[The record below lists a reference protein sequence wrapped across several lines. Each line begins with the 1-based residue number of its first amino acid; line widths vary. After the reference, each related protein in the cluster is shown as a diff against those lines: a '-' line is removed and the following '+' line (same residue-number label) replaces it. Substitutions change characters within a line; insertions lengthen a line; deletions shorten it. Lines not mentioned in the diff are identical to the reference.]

1 MDKKIFW
8 ENIWSFKHDYKSKNN
23 SKELPWETNSH
34 DNNLEELF
42 NFLKIKNGNVLELG
56 CGSGNDSLWFLKNNF
71 NVTAIDISRKAIF
84 LAKEKNKNYSNIEFI
99 EGDILD
105 SIPNK
110 KYDIIYDRGCL
121 HGNKDIFNNIFK
133 IFYDKLINN
142 GKVIILSGNY
152 NNGDTTFTKPNDLFI
167 SEIEQNCFLYFK
179 IKLVKEI
186 IFELNKNYENT
197 LGWLFVLEKK

>member
-121 HGNKDIFNNIFK
+121 HGNKDIFNKIFK